1 MINCS
6 RLLLLM
12 LLRYFPRLHYIDRL
26 PLHLHSLLH
35 NLSLP
40 DLVSSLLNL
49 KRALL
54 LWHLSK

>member
-1 MINCS
+1 
-6 RLLLLM
+6 M